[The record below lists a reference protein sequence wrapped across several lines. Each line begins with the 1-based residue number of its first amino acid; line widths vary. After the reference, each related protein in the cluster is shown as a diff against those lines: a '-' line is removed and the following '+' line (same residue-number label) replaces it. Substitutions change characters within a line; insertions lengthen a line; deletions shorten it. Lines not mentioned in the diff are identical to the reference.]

1 MATGRTGSKQGSKQP
16 SRVDDS
22 SLAAPAGA
30 RGAADDVVAIARGLA
45 AAVSE
50 HGLTELIIETA
61 EVTYTVRRGGPT
73 MVAMPPTLP
82 PVAMPA
88 VLPVA
93 GPAPVAAAPV
103 ATPAPAAAA
112 VVDEKVHIVK
122 SPFVGTFYRKPNPDS
137 PEYVKVNDKVSKGSV
152 LCIIEAMKL
161 MNEIEA
167 DVAGTLVAVL
177 AENGA
182 PVEFDQPLFKI
193 AVA

>member
-1 MATGRTGSKQGSKQP
+1 MATGRSGSKQGSKQP
-16 SRVDDS
+16 SRADDS
-22 SLAAPAGA
+22 SPAAAAGA
-30 RGAADDVVAIARGLA
+30 GGSADDVVAIARGLA

-61 EVTYTVRRGGPT
+61 EVTYTVRRGGTT
-73 MVAMPPTLP
+73 MVAMPATMP

-88 VLPVA
+88 VMPVA

-103 ATPAPAAAA
+103 AAPAPAAAA

-137 PEYVKVNDKVSKGSV
+137 PEYVKLNDKVSKGSV

-167 DVAGTLVAVL
+167 DVGGTLVAIL